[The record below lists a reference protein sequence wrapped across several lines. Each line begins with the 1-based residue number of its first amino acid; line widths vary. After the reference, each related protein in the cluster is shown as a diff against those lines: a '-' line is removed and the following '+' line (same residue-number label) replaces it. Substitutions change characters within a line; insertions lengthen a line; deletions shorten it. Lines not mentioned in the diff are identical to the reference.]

1 MEGQLKRGVLV
12 QVRNHKRRIRPR
24 LQLQH
29 YAHVVGGFVAHVH
42 QHGKLLGQNDLG
54 NTLHQ
59 ARLGYVVRD
68 GGDDDLLTAPL
79 GLLDLPLAAHAHGA
93 LAGFVDLTQLFPGI
107 DDLAAGRKIGTLD
120 VPEQIFAL
128 QLAIVDQGH
137 GGLAHLAQVVGRDVG
152 GHAYRDAGAAVGEQ
166 VRNAR
171 GQHQGL
177 LRGAV
182 EVGPEIHRALLDLV
196 EQLSR
201 QRRQACLGVAV
212 GGRCIAVERS
222 EIAVPV
228 HQPVTQREVLSHAH
242 HGVVAGAIA
251 VRMVLAYDRA
261 HDGRALAKARVG
273 VEVQVGV
280 HGEEDPPLHGLEPVA
295 YIRQG
300 ARRDDADR
308 VVEIAA
314 LRLFGQIG
322 VSRRRWFVAAT
333 LAPAAATP
341 ALALGRRQDRP
352 CTVFVE
358 KIELSRGHE
367 ATGDAAQNDAMWA
380 PS

>member
-1 MEGQLKRGVLV
+1 MIWPPVGKSGPLMYRSRSLLSSL
-12 QVRNHKRRIRPR
+12 RSSIRATAASHTSPR
-24 LQLQH
+24 LW
-29 YAHVVGGFVAHVH
+29 GGMLVAMPTAMPA
-42 QHGKLLGQNDLG
+42 QPLASKCGMRAG
-54 NTLHQ
+54 NT
-59 ARLGYVVRD
+59 R
-68 GGDDDLLTAPL
+68 
-79 GLLDLPLAAHAHGA
+79 A
-93 LAGFVDLTQLFPGI
+93 LARCRRSW
-107 DDLAAGRKIGTLD
+107 AGN
-120 VPEQIFAL
+120 P
-128 QLAIVDQGH
+128 
-137 GGLAHLAQVVGRDVG
+137 
-152 GHAYRDAGAAVGEQ
+152 
-166 VRNAR
+166 
-171 GQHQGL
+171 
-177 LRGAV
+177 
-182 EVGPEIHRALLDLV
+182 PCLLDLV

-341 ALALGRRQDRP
+341 ALALGGGRTGRAPFSSRRSSCRADMKLLGTPHKTTPCGPQVRGPQAQDQVRLSPRSGSGFGVVSRRTTKPRRP
-352 CTVFVE
+352 DGSLRTTSHGGGTRRGPSAL
-358 KIELSRGHE
+358 LSAFQLPASPVARRLLV
-367 ATGDAAQNDAMWA
+367 
-380 PS
+380 P